1 MAGETVT
8 TITGSGIP
16 LRGNDIDTDRIIPAR
31 FLKCVTFDG
40 IGEHAFADDIKGL
53 AAKGETHPFAD
64 TRFANAGILVANQNF
79 GCGSSREHAPQSLK
93 RWGIRAIIA
102 ESYSEIF
109 YGNCVSLAIPCF
121 TADHETCAKL
131 QDAIETNPEAEFT
144 IDIAQ
149 STVTGPCGIIT
160 LQIQCGAQSQLL
172 DGSWNARAS
181 LLENLDAAKA
191 VASNLPYVSSYTT

>member
-1 MAGETVT
+1 MAGETVSI
-8 TITGSGIP
+8 ITGPGIP

-64 TRFANAGILVANQNF
+64 ARFANAAILVANQNF

-93 RWGIRAIIA
+93 RWGIQAIIA

-109 YGNCVSLAIPCF
+109 YGNCVALAVPCF

-131 QDAIETNPEAEFT
+131 QDVIESNPDGELT
-144 IDIAQ
+144 LDIAAA
-149 STVTGPCGIIT
+149 TATGPYASVQ
-160 LQIQCGAQSQLL
+160 LEIQSGAQGQFL
-172 DGSWNARAS
+172 DGSWDARAG
-181 LLENLDAAKA
+181 LLENLEASKEVAAK
-191 VASNLPYVSSYTT
+191 LPYVSNYA